1 MRNGNEV
8 ETICDTAIRLLINS
22 VTKQLLTEIMTNTQL
37 SDFLISG
44 MILNELLIDG
54 DNRRSVKESR
64 ATQMCCN
71 ACVIYPRSTYCT
83 LISLHFSFSKTVFL

>member
-54 DNRRSVKESR
+54 DNRRSVKETR
-64 ATQMCCN
+64 AMLQRLR
-71 ACVIYPRSTYCT
+71 YLP
-83 LISLHFSFSKTVFL
+83 SFHILYLDFAPFFFF